1 MTPELWW
8 SELGRRKT
16 KVTPINWE
24 EIKKDE
30 DSFISGDADDE
41 LNCEKNDIEEY
52 RDCGSINHGDALSDG
67 NIWWFRD

>member
-30 DSFISGDADDE
+30 HALISGSGDE
-41 LNCEKNDIEEY
+41 ELDWERNDIEES
-52 RDCGSINHGDALSDG
+52 RDYGSINHGDAFWDG